1 MRSVLIRAF
10 GMNWIFAVVCFGI
23 SVGSTGQEIADA
35 AAVPYINDRG
45 RENYTKFLNL
55 EEDRAFAVAKS
66 GAHASSSKAPSNIV
80 AIRRSVFQ
88 CNRIAKAPCY
98 AYAVNRRIIY
108 GRYVSFEQDSV
119 DALKRL
125 QRPGQDSFSSEA
137 DQSSVPEQTELR
149 QDAQGYHALT
159 PNRVPGATT
168 ISTGRLVE
176 RMQSDNRPILI
187 DVLGDDH
194 DTLPGA
200 YWFTHAGT
208 DRGSGTNTD
217 IENRLETLLRA
228 VAPDKSTPIVFFC
241 LSYECWLSYNA
252 ALRAARIGYT
262 NLFWYRG
269 GTEAWKVAGLP
280 TVSAVLTGVLR

>member
-1 MRSVLIRAF
+1 
-10 GMNWIFAVVCFGI
+10 MNWIFAVVCLGI
-23 SVGSTGQEIADA
+23 SVGSTAQEISDA
-35 AAVPYINDRG
+35 AAVPYLNDRG

-66 GAHASSSKAPSNIV
+66 GAHAWSSKAPSTLDAV
-80 AIRRSVFQ
+80 KRSVFQ

-108 GRYVSFEQDSV
+108 NHYVSFEQDSLG
-119 DALKRL
+119 ALNRM
-125 QRPGQDSFSSEA
+125 QRPGQNSFSSEA

-168 ISTGRLVE
+168 ISTGLLVE
-176 RMQSDNRPILI
+176 RMQSGNRPILV
-187 DVLGDDH
+187 DVLGGDGH
-194 DTLPGA
+194 NTLPGA
-200 YWFTHAGT
+200 YWFIHAGL
-208 DRGSGTNTD
+208 DRGFGANID
-217 IENRLETLLRA
+217 IENRLEILLRA

-252 ALRAARIGYT
+252 VLRAAKIGYT

-269 GTEAWKVAGLP
+269 GTEAWKAAGLP